1 MIHQGLELNYRG
13 YILVHRPKSN
23 YMQLYSIETGYFKL
37 DGGAM
42 FGVVP
47 KSIWSKSYP
56 ADENNLIAM
65 NMRCL
70 LVAHGDRR
78 ILINNGMGNKNK
90 EKNALY
96 FHLNDTTVNLAQSL
110 ASHGFTPADITDVFL
125 THLHFDH
132 CGGSVDEGF
141 NGILA
146 PAFPNAVY
154 HVSRQQ
160 WEWAVN
166 PNKREKPSYPP
177 ENLLPLKD
185 NLRLFD
191 EDGELF
197 PGFRFKIFDGHT
209 RGQAIPFIEFNG
221 KTVVYTSDALPTSAH
236 LPLPYIMSYDIQP
249 LLTLDE
255 KEALLNEAVENEYI
269 LFFEHDHY
277 TECCTLEKIAKG
289 VRVKE
294 RFRIEELSGRPA

>member
-1 MIHQGLELNYRG
+1 
-13 YILVHRPKSN
+13 
-23 YMQLYSIETGYFKL
+23 MQLYSIETGFFKL

-47 KSIWSKSYP
+47 KTIWSKSYP

-70 LVAHGDRR
+70 LVVHGDRR

-90 EKNALY
+90 EKNTFY
-96 FHLNDTTVNLAQSL
+96 FHLDDSIVNLDGSL
-110 ASHGFTPADITDVFL
+110 KKHGFTKADITDVFL

-132 CGGSVDEGF
+132 CGGSVDEDSGGNLF
-141 NGILA
+141 

-160 WEWAVN
+160 WEWAIN

-177 ENLLPLKD
+177 ENLLPLRD
-185 NLRLFD
+185 RLNLFD

-197 PGFRFKIFDGHT
+197 SGFRYRIFNGHT
-209 RGQAIPFIEFNG
+209 SGQAIPFIDFIG
-221 KTVVYTSDALPTSAH
+221 KTVVFTSDALPTSAH

-255 KEALLNEAVENEYI
+255 KESLLSEAVENEYI
-269 LFFEHDHY
+269 LFFEHDHF
-277 TECCTLEKIAKG
+277 TESCTLEKTPKG
-289 VRVKE
+289 VKVKE
-294 RFRIEELSGRPA
+294 RFKIEEVAGR

>member
-1 MIHQGLELNYRG
+1 M
-13 YILVHRPKSN
+13 K
-23 YMQLYSIETGYFKL
+23 LYAIETGYFKL

-47 KSIWSKSYP
+47 KAIWSKSYP

-70 LVAHGDRR
+70 LVVDGDRR
-78 ILINNGMGNKNK
+78 ILINNGMGTKNK
-90 EKNALY
+90 DKNTLF
-96 FHLNDTTVNLAQSL
+96 FHLDDTSENLHKSL
-110 ASHGFTPADITDVFL
+110 ASHGFTPDSITDVFL

-132 CGGSVDEGF
+132 CGGSVDEDQ
-141 NGILA
+141 NGNLV
-146 PAFPNAVY
+146 PAFRNAVY

-160 WEWAVN
+160 WEWAIR

-185 NLRLFD
+185 SLNLFE

-197 PGFRFKIFDGHT
+197 PNFRVKIFNGHT
-209 RGQAIPFIEFNG
+209 MGQAIPFIDYRG
-221 KTVVYTSDALPTSAH
+221 KTVVYTSDVLPTTAH

-249 LLTLDE
+249 LLTLGE
-255 KEALLNEAVENEYI
+255 KESLLTEVVENESI

-277 TECCTLEKIAKG
+277 TECCTLEKTPKG

-294 RFRIEELSGRPA
+294 RFRL